1 MNLNPSSLE
10 VTQRMLTNLSRKE
23 DEMTGHICEV
33 RIAHRLNLV
42 LFIVVVA
49 ALCIFASREARCE
62 LEEYYGPKKRIAVLD
77 FEVKA
82 PKAGKQVGGGMS
94 EMLVNAL
101 VETQRFIVLER
112 TRVDQ
117 ILKEQSFN
125 MSGAVKPGTE
135 AKTGEMLGSQLLIK
149 GVITEFKEKESG
161 KGLGALVKGVAGGIG
176 MVESHVGLTIR
187 IFDASTG
194 VIMESHSVDK
204 KVKKMGLAAGA
215 KIKGVAVGGG
225 LFKSKSMQDAIEQ
238 AIGEAVDFIVSKMKN
253 VPWQGRVVSA
263 DEFGQV
269 YVNAG
274 TNLGMKAGDNLDV
287 YKKGKELIDPETGL
301 SLGSQTKKIG
311 CVKIETVEEKFSIA
325 EVVSGSGGR
334 AKDIVKFSSGCV
346 PGEVD
351 LSVSH
356 LATTGKASEV
366 EMPKPRIMVVIPEVH
381 ISRQIPDPAGETEII
396 RKFLEAGYD
405 VVDQNQIKTIRY
417 NEKVLNAVKDSKA
430 AVALGLEYGAEI
442 IVVGEAFSEFA
453 GRTGDMTSCRARVEA
468 RAIKTDVGNILV
480 ADGKH
485 GSGLDR
491 SENVAAKIALRNA
504 GAEIADYFIVQ
515 ITEKLEKQ
523 VTGPATAQILLTG
536 VDFSK
541 LTKFETSVQEIGGVQ
556 RLHRRNFSG
565 GVARIE
571 VEFEG
576 DAQGL
581 ANAIVAKDFGEL
593 KVEITGSTANKLDIK
608 IGK

>member
-1 MNLNPSSLE
+1 MQKAKSNAKSATGQLRLALLLA
-10 VTQRMLTNLSRKE
+10 T
-23 DEMTGHICEV
+23 MTAFC
-33 RIAHRLNLV
+33 IAGLQ
-42 LFIVVVA
+42 
-49 ALCIFASREARCE
+49 EARCE
-62 LEEYYGPKKRIAVLD
+62 IEKYYGPKKRIAVLD

-82 PKAGKQVGGGMS
+82 PKAGKQVGGGMA
-94 EMLVNAL
+94 EMLINSL
-101 VETQRFIVLER
+101 VETRRFIVLER

-135 AKTGEMLGSQLLIK
+135 AKTGEMLGAQLLVK
-149 GVITEFKEKESG
+149 GVVTEFKEAE
-161 KGLGALVKGVAGGIG
+161 KGGGIG
-176 MVESHVGLTIR
+176 GLLKKTAVGVGMYESHLGLTIR

-194 VIMESHSVDK
+194 VIMESRSVDK
-204 KVKKMGLAAGA
+204 KVKKVGLAAGT

-225 LFKSKSMQDAIEQ
+225 FFKSKSMQNAVEQ
-238 AIGEAVDFIVSKMKN
+238 TIDEAVNFIVSKMESI
-253 VPWQGRVVSA
+253 PWQGRVVSV

-269 YVNAG
+269 FLNAG
-274 TNLGMKAGDNLDV
+274 SNLGMKIGDNLDV

-311 CVKIETVEEKFSIA
+311 CVKIESVEEKFSIA

-351 LSVSH
+351 ISAS
-356 LATTGKASEV
+356 KAGTAPEKPAM

-381 ISRQIPDPAGETEII
+381 ITRQIPDPAGETEII

-417 NEKVLNAVKDSKA
+417 NEKVLNAVKDPTA
-430 AVALGLEYGAEI
+430 AAALGLEYGAEI
-442 IVVGEAFSEFA
+442 IIVGEAFSEFA

-480 ADGKH
+480 ADGRH

-491 SENVAAKIALRNA
+491 SENVAAKVALRNA

-515 ITEKLEKQ
+515 ITEKLEQ
-523 VTGPATAQILLTG
+523 QAGGTATVQILLTG
-536 VDFSK
+536 VDFGK
-541 LTKFETSVQEIGGVQ
+541 LTKFEASLQEIEGVQ
-556 RLHRRNFSG
+556 RLHRRSFSG

-581 ANAIVAKDFGEL
+581 ANAIIAKDLGQL
-593 KVEITGSTANKLDIK
+593 KPEITGFTANKLDMK
-608 IGK
+608 IGDKQR